1 MGGTVGTPFRR
12 SVSAPRLR
20 SPRRSQGPLPDA
32 PAPARLLRA
41 LPGTQGTQQSPTHV
55 PITKAPH
62 RSPLRSRSA
71 SCRHRHRHSR
81 GHNSRRRSSL
91 GHDGPMRPGATRTP
105 ARRKPRLASLGCGDR
120 CLHSIK
126 DTKPLAAIGCSIP
139 VFSLEN
145 KGFNAVVNC
154 LHLTCSCLPF
164 RSAPRRLYRT
174 SC

>member
-1 MGGTVGTPFRR
+1 MVSLQTQQQVCPHLCLGEAGRR
-12 SVSAPRLR
+12 CLGSVPR
-20 SPRRSQGPLPDA
+20 SPKPSCALAHLIRTCLPDA

-91 GHDGPMRPGATRTP
+91 GHDGPMRPEATRTP
-105 ARRKPRLASLGCGDR
+105 ARRKPRLASLGFGDR
-120 CLHSIK
+120 GARGIRTPDLFHAMEARYQLRHS
-126 DTKPLAAIGCSIP
+126 PEMG
-139 VFSLEN
+139 V
-145 KGFNAVVNC
+145 
-154 LHLTCSCLPF
+154 H
-164 RSAPRRLYRT
+164 PRGRRG
-174 SC
+174 